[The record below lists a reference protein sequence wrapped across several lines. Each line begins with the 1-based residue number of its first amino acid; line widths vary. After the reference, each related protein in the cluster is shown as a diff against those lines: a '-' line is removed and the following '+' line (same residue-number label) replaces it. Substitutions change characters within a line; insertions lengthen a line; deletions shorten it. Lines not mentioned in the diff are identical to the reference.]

1 MQFIKIFSII
11 IISMLL
17 SSPVF
22 AQIKSF
28 AKPYKEFKDVQF
40 FGYITVTVEGD
51 AYKIGL
57 FKSELTDYV
66 KLLFKNNFAG
76 IKYINSTGKPAKE
89 VGLLRFKVWTVGDD
103 YPVVYYVE
111 GKMGSV
117 DGETFFWDKF
127 LEVDELNIHIFTQ
140 PSSKDYE
147 TSAVTGYG
155 SKTDVPDAIR
165 KSLKDMIE
173 KFAIAFFKARGAI

>member
-22 AQIKSF
+22 TQTKSF
-28 AKPYKEFKDVQF
+28 TKQYKGFKDVQF
-40 FGYITVTVEGD
+40 FGYITVTVDGD
-51 AYKIGL
+51 ANKIGL
-57 FKSELTDYV
+57 FKSELSDYV

-89 VGLLRFKVWTVGDD
+89 VGFLWFKVWTVGDD
-103 YPVVYYVE
+103 YPIAYYVE

-117 DGETFFWDKF
+117 DEETLFWDKF
-127 LEVDELNIHIFTQ
+127 LRFDELGIYTFTQ
-140 PSSKDYE
+140 PSSKDFE
-147 TSAVTGYG
+147 TNAVLGYG
-155 SKTDVPDAIR
+155 SKTSVPDTIR
-165 KSLKDMIE
+165 KSLKDMVE
-173 KFAIAFFKARGAI
+173 KFAIAFFKARDTM

>member
-17 SSPVF
+17 SSPLF

-28 AKPYKEFKDVQF
+28 TKPYEEFKDVQF

-57 FKSELTDYV
+57 FKSELTDYM
-66 KLLFKNNFAG
+66 KLLFKNRFAG
-76 IKYINSTGKPAKE
+76 IEYIDSAGNPAKE
-89 VGLLRFKVWTVGDD
+89 VGFLRFKVWTVGDN
-103 YPVVYYVE
+103 YPISYYVE

-127 LEVDELNIHIFTQ
+127 LESDELDICTFTQ
-140 PSSKDYE
+140 PPSRDFE
-147 TSAVTGYG
+147 INAVSGYG
-155 SKTDVPDAIR
+155 SREDVPDTIR
-165 KSLKDMIE
+165 KSLKDMVE
-173 KFAIAFFKARGAI
+173 KFAIAFFTVRGAM